1 MSDYRISFG
10 SVVGTSDTGKL
21 YDMLDI
27 LGEEDELIITVD
39 AADESPQYDTIF
51 RVLEENEFDVSA
63 KGGHEGGKYHIF
75 AKRKG

>member
-10 SVVGTSDTGKL
+10 SVVGPSDTNKL

-27 LGEEDELIITVD
+27 LDKEDELIITVD
-39 AADESPQYDTIF
+39 AAGESPQFNTIF
-51 RVLEENEFDVSA
+51 RVLEENKFNVST
-63 KGGHEGGKYHIF
+63 KGGHEGGQYHIF